1 MNLPTNMPTNNNNND
16 GGRRSRVS
24 TGRSNRQQWNSSRQS
39 NRSRVGEMN
48 RMFENEFNKQQGRRP
63 SRPPSIASSNG
74 SRRSSNS
81 PRRRQLT
88 PRSSNNNNN
97 DINGSTSNRPPIP
110 NGPAPTTRKHWI
122 YEPPASYFSTTY
134 KDTYASR
141 KLDKFRKS
149 PENSNIDEFSFAP
162 ISKRQQALARAA
174 KEHTK
179 ALVGRTRPAGFYY
192 NKAEEDQDLR
202 MQEEL
207 HEADD
212 HFRELNISQTGSPNL
227 NDTSLHLAMQREA
240 TARELQVKHFIKLND
255 RLHLNMDYYGP
266 NYKGKSR
273 DEIVRNLV
281 ESKNFEGRMN
291 ALRSKRRHVTLN
303 SSREVQN
310 CISPRD
316 LKTGK
321 LQGYGNGGWKRNDI
335 WPEQKR
341 AQRHDYLMKK
351 SKKAASEKIN
361 HFTRNPVTGF
371 MNTLIRNNMKPSHLW
386 SGGH

>member
-1 MNLPTNMPTNNNNND
+1 MATPTMNLPTNMPTNNNND

-88 PRSSNNNNN
+88 PRSINNNN

-174 KEHTK
+174 KERTK

-212 HFRELNISQTGSPNL
+212 HFRELNMSQTGSQNL
-227 NDTSLHLAMQREA
+227 NDT
-240 TARELQVKHFIKLND
+240 T
-255 RLHLNMDYYGP
+255 
-266 NYKGKSR
+266 
-273 DEIVRNLV
+273 
-281 ESKNFEGRMN
+281 
-291 ALRSKRRHVTLN
+291 
-303 SSREVQN
+303 
-310 CISPRD
+310 
-316 LKTGK
+316 
-321 LQGYGNGGWKRNDI
+321 
-335 WPEQKR
+335 
-341 AQRHDYLMKK
+341 
-351 SKKAASEKIN
+351 
-361 HFTRNPVTGF
+361 
-371 MNTLIRNNMKPSHLW
+371 
-386 SGGH
+386 